1 VLPENDIILDKD
13 DIVGIIRIILF
24 QVHKNLEL
32 NPSLMLKALFIPDQF
47 HSNKFFRFMIKT
59 LESLPKAAFTKELND
74 LKLIPYMVLKYY
86 FVISSFIV
94 VAEVIGLLRR
104 TFDFFCPYPQIINLL
119 IVENLPLFMVGQLIH
134 EEL

>member
-1 VLPENDIILDKD
+1 
-13 DIVGIIRIILF
+13 
-24 QVHKNLEL
+24 
-32 NPSLMLKALFIPDQF
+32 
-47 HSNKFFRFMIKT
+47 MIKA

-74 LKLIPYMVLKYY
+74 LKLIPYMVLKYH